1 MHLHIVHRL
10 KPPAGSFG
18 RVYLGEWQSTSVA
31 VKLLLDS
38 KEAQRA
44 LELNLPSPLL
54 AKMEEV
60 GSCLICI
67 PGRGRAWRGR

>member
-1 MHLHIVHRL
+1 
-10 KPPAGSFG
+10 
-18 RVYLGEWQSTSVA
+18 

-38 KEAQRA
+38 KEAQQA

-60 GSCLICI
+60 SQVWPSADGGQEREEGSYTTHCSC
-67 PGRGRAWRGR
+67 